1 MSDLRSST
9 TNCAFRGLLAYI
21 LNPPGGIPR
30 TGWPMRGK
38 DYTSSRECV
47 YAGAGRVVQSNGA
60 VAKAVAMDDLAH
72 ARKHTLD

>member
-1 MSDLRSST
+1 
-9 TNCAFRGLLAYI
+9 
-21 LNPPGGIPR
+21 
-30 TGWPMRGK
+30 MRGK
-38 DYTSSRECV
+38 DYTSSRTRECV